1 MKKLGMLGIIGGA
14 ALLTVASPFSLQWS
28 QDEVSLSLNSA
39 NARVGRPLT
48 ATNRGVLAAR
58 GRPATGQGL
67 LIGVRLRPQQVAALD
82 DWRSRQP
89 KAMSRPAAMRKL
101 IAMAL
106 FGNGG

>member
-1 MKKLGMLGIIGGA
+1 M
-14 ALLTVASPFSLQWS
+14 
-28 QDEVSLSLNSA
+28 
-39 NARVGRPLT
+39 
-48 ATNRGVLAAR
+48 
-58 GRPATGQGL
+58 GQGL

>member
-1 MKKLGMLGIIGGA
+1 MAKKGK
-14 ALLTVASPFSLQWS
+14 
-28 QDEVSLSLNSA
+28 
-39 NARVGRPLT
+39 R
-48 ATNRGVLAAR
+48 R